1 MKGAY
6 RFFHSIL
13 ASPFRFL
20 LNIRVSGRENEPDA
34 GSGGYLVCANH
45 ASGWDVI
52 WLGAALKKRQI
63 HYMAKAE
70 LFKIPLLGWF
80 IRSLGAFPIHRGVAD
95 VSSVR
100 TTIAI
105 IEGGG
110 CVCIFPQ
117 GTRHAGVNPLET
129 SVRSGAGMISFRT
142 GASVIPIFIKTK
154 NFKPTVLGRKE
165 VIIGKPIPGSLIKEM
180 HDEGAE
186 YNKISRYIFNEV
198 CALGLSTDA
207 EPSN

>member
-20 LNIRVSGRENEPDA
+20 LNIRVSGQEYEPDA

-45 ASGWDVI
+45 VSGWDVI
-52 WLGAALKKRQI
+52 WLAVALKKRQI

-70 LFKIPLLGWF
+70 LFKIPLLGWL
-80 IRSLGAFPIHRGVAD
+80 IRSLGAFPVHRGTAD

-117 GTRHAGVNPLET
+117 GTRYVGVNPLDT
-129 SVRSGAGMISFRT
+129 SVRSGAGMIAFRA
-142 GASVIPIFIKTK
+142 GASVIPVFIKTK
-154 NFKPTVLGRKE
+154 NFKPTVFGRKD
-165 VIIGKPIPGSLIKEM
+165 VIIGKQIPGSLIKEM
-180 HDEGAE
+180 HNEGAE
-186 YNKISRYIFNEV
+186 YSKISRYIFNEV
-198 CALGLSTDA
+198 CALGSSPDA
-207 EPSN
+207 EVPN